1 MIDRATGLG
10 AEASPEFEAQRAEW
24 EANWTSRGSRRSE
37 PGSGAVDRTISDL
50 PLKPI
55 YGPQD
60 VAHLDLARDLAF
72 PGEFPYTRGI
82 HAGMYRD
89 RLWTMRQFAGFGNAR
104 QTNERY
110 HFLLSQ
116 GQTGLSVAFD
126 MPTLMGYDSD
136 APQSLGEVGKC
147 GVAIDSLR
155 DMETL
160 FKGIDLGEITTSMT
174 INGPACIALAQYV
187 ATAEGKGTPRARLG
201 GTLQADILKEYI
213 AQKEWIFPPRPHVRI
228 IVDMMKFCTA
238 EMPRWN
244 TISISGYH
252 IREAGSTAVQELAF
266 TLADGFAYVEAAT
279 KAGLDV
285 DAFAPRLSF
294 FFNSHIDFFE
304 EICKFRAAR
313 RIYAR
318 RMRDKYGAKDPRSWS
333 LRFHTQTAGCSA
345 TAQQPENN
353 IVRVAYEAMAAA
365 LGGTQSLHTNSMDEV
380 MALPTEKS
388 VEIAL
393 RTQQV
398 LAYETNVTNVIDPL
412 GGSWFVEALTDEMER
427 QAERYFEQIDE
438 YGGVIE
444 AIEAGFFQREIADA
458 SYRYQRSLETKDRV
472 IVGVNAFERDDEQAP
487 MDLLKITAE
496 IERGQARAVQGVRA
510 GRDGARVEEAL
521 AALKRACADPSRNV
535 MPPLIDAVNALAL
548 PSTGATPSAPPS
560 DEQGSDGRRHAFPGA
575 GRRRAGSRRRR
586 ESCARVAFDRRSARR
601 IDRGEARRAHL
612 VARREGRANVRVR
625 DDE

>member
-1 MIDRATGLG
+1 MAKMIDRSSGLG
-10 AEASPEFEAQRAEW
+10 AEPPADYREQEARWA
-24 EANWTSRGSRRSE
+24 AGYARGKRRSD
-37 PGSGAVDRTISDL
+37 PGSGANDRTISDV
-50 PLKPI
+50 PLKPL
-55 YGPQD
+55 YGPED
-60 VAHLDLARDLAF
+60 VRHLDLARDLSH
-72 PGEFPYTRGI
+72 PGEYPYTRGI
-82 HAGMYRD
+82 HPGGYRD
-89 RLWTMRQFAGFGNAR
+89 RLWTMRQFAGFGNAK

-116 GQTGLSVAFD
+116 GQMGLSVAFD
-126 MPTLMGYDSD
+126 MPTLMGFDSD

-160 FKGIDLGEITTSMT
+160 FAGIDLGGITTSMT
-174 INGPACIALAQYV
+174 INGPAPIALAQYI
-187 ATAEGKGTPRARLG
+187 ATAEGKGIPRAALG

-213 AQKEWIFPPRPHVRI
+213 AQKEWIFPPRPHVRL

-238 EMPRWN
+238 EMPKWN

-252 IREAGSTAVQELAF
+252 IREAGSTAAQELAF
-266 TLADGFAYVEAAT
+266 TLANGFAYVEAAM
-279 KAGLDV
+279 KAGMDI

-318 RMRDKYGAKDPRSWS
+318 RMRERYGAKDPRSWT

-353 IVRVAYEAMAAA
+353 IVRVAYEAMAAV

-398 LAYETNVTNVIDPL
+398 LAYETGVTAVVDPL
-412 GGSWFVEALTDEMER
+412 GGSYFVEALTDEMEK
-427 QAERYFEQIDE
+427 QAEAYFTQIE
-438 YGGVIE
+438 EFGGVVE
-444 AIEAGFFQREIADA
+444 AIEEGFFQHEIADA
-458 SYRYQRSLETKDRV
+458 SYRYQRSLETRDRV
-472 IVGVNAFERDDEQAP
+472 IVGVNAFVKDENDDDME
-487 MDLLKITAE
+487 LLKIGREMEET
-496 IERGQARAVQGVRA
+496 QARSVRDVRA
-510 GRDGARVEEAL
+510 SRDGAAVERAL
-521 AALKRACADPSRNV
+521 ASLKRACADESFNV
-535 MPPLIDAVNALAL
+535 MPPLIDAVNALA
-548 PSTGATPSAPPS
+548 TEGEIVQAMV
-560 DEQGSDGRRHAFPGA
+560 DVYGRYTERAAF
-575 GRRRAGSRRRR
+575 
-586 ESCARVAFDRRSARR
+586 
-601 IDRGEARRAHL
+601 
-612 VARREGRANVRVR
+612 
-625 DDE
+625 

>member
-1 MIDRATGLG
+1 MAKMIDRASGLG
-10 AEASPEFEAQRAEW
+10 AKPTPEFEEQRAVW
-24 EANWTSRGSRRSE
+24 EKRWHSRPSRRHD
-37 PGSGAVDRTISDL
+37 PGSGATDRTISDL

-60 VAHLDLARDLAF
+60 VEHLDLARDLAY
-72 PGEFPYTRGI
+72 PAAFPYTRGI
-82 HAGMYRD
+82 HGGMYRD
-89 RLWTMRQFAGFGNAR
+89 RLWTMRQFAGFGNAK

-116 GQTGLSVAFD
+116 GQMGLSVAFD

-136 APQSLGEVGKC
+136 AAQARGEVGRC
-147 GVAIDSLR
+147 GVAIDSMR
-155 DMETL
+155 DMEIL
-160 FKGIDLGEITTSMT
+160 FDGIDLGEITTSMT
-174 INGPACIALAQYV
+174 INGPAAIALAQYI
-187 ATAEGKGTPRARLG
+187 ATAEAKGIPRAKLG

-266 TLADGFAYVEAAT
+266 TLADGFAYVEAAM
-279 KAGLDV
+279 KAGMDV
-285 DAFAPRLSF
+285 DSFAPRLSF

-318 RMRDKYGAKDPRSWS
+318 RMRDKYGATDERSWT

-353 IVRVAYEAMAAA
+353 IVRVAYEAMAAV

-380 MALPTEKS
+380 LALPTEKS

-412 GGSWFVEALTDEMER
+412 GGSYFVEALTDEMEK
-427 QAERYFEQIDE
+427 QAEEYFRRIDE

-444 AIEAGFFQREIADA
+444 AIEAGFFQHEIADA

-472 IVGVNAFERDDEQAP
+472 IVGVNAFEKDEEQAG
-487 MDLLKITAE
+487 MDILKIGEE
-496 IERGQARAVQGVRA
+496 IERGQARSVQDVRA
-510 GRDGARVEEAL
+510 NRDGVKVEAAL
-521 AALKRACADPSRNV
+521 SALKRACADESQNV
-535 MPPLIDAVNALAL
+535 MPPLIDAVKALA
-548 PSTGATPSAPPS
+548 SEGEIVEAMV
-560 DEQGSDGRRHAFPGA
+560 EVFGRYRE
-575 GRRRAGSRRRR
+575 RAM
-586 ESCARVAFDRRSARR
+586 F
-601 IDRGEARRAHL
+601 
-612 VARREGRANVRVR
+612 
-625 DDE
+625 